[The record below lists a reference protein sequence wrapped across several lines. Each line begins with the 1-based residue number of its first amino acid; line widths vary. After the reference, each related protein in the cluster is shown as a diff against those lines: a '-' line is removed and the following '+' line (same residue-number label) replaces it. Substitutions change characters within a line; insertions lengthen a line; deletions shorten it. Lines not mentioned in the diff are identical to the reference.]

1 MSDIKILEEFPPN
14 YEAIKARF
22 DLEGTKPLFTYGRT
36 IYNPHKAVLRSD
48 LLVHEEI
55 HCKQQGDTPEEWWE
69 KYLTDDDFRL
79 AQELDAY
86 AVQYGYVKELPQV
99 DAKKSAWFLDRCAE
113 TLSSPMYGNLLTFQK
128 AKTAI
133 RKKQKELS
141 TKK

>member
-1 MSDIKILEEFPPN
+1 MPYSAATWSLFDSPRWHPEVRRFRVAEVMKLEWQNEDW
-14 YEAIKARF
+14 AKLA
-22 DLEGTKPLFTYGRT
+22 
-36 IYNPHKAVLRSD
+36 
-48 LLVHEEI
+48 
-55 HCKQQGDTPEEWWE
+55 EEWWE